1 MPAPKRRS
9 LRSLEDR
16 NRDAMNAAPPGD
28 QAPEKPAAAQASE
41 SSPEPPPARQTRK
54 VSSAAEVARETP
66 APQQP
71 TTDLG
76 GPSNPIGIYIH
87 RETFDN
93 AKSAYLV
100 DRRGP
105 APQDS
110 LARWIAAAIVNW
122 SALTPDQR
130 QHAADALPPEIRQG
144 AGSNRSFSIAATA
157 VEIMADA
164 MAADQDQYRVQARSQ
179 FITEAIRHAAE
190 QARERNGGT
199 LPPAPQRLPNR
210 L

>member
-9 LRSLEDR
+9 LRSLGDR
-16 NRDAMNAAPPGD
+16 NRDAMNAAPASD
-28 QAPEKPAAAQASE
+28 QAPEKPAAAQVSE

-54 VSSAAEVARETP
+54 VSSKP

-105 APQDS
+105 APQNS

-130 QHAADALPPEIRQG
+130 QHAADALPPELRQG

-157 VEIMADA
+157 VEIMEDA

-179 FITEAIRHAAE
+179 FITEAIRHAVE